1 MANKKTKAEIMAAH
15 CKVAY
20 MPPSLAEAAAEID
33 ADFVGGYRDN
43 VQKDQVKG
51 ELRYAQP
58 GDFTYNPGWDDQQPP
73 EIIPYT
79 PPSNEDVYTKWKE
92 LVAAYDLKYYQL
104 ERQFEFTQ
112 YTLGDELDALW
123 HDIDEGKLDKTGAF
137 YTAIKAIKDAHPKS

>member
-1 MANKKTKAEIMAAH
+1 M
-15 CKVAY
+15 
-20 MPPSLAEAAAEID
+20 
-33 ADFVGGYRDN
+33 GGYRDN
-43 VQKDQVKG
+43 VMKDQVKG

-137 YTAIKAIKDAHPKS
+137 YTAIKKIKDDHPKT